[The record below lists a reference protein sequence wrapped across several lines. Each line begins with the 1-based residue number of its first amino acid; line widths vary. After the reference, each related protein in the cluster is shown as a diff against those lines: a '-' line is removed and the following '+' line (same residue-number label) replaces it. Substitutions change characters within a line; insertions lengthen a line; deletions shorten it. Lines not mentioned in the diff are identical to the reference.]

1 MFLEPMS
8 RSELHP
14 DDSLPD
20 LAHTLEEHLLSGFPP
35 DLALDLVLNELVALV
50 AEATRAGGAAL
61 ALPRGETMV
70 CRATTGQLAP
80 GLGVTLDATH
90 GLSGACLQ
98 TGQPQISADTELDS
112 RVDHDA
118 SRRLGI
124 RSILIVPVFRM
135 RDEDRDNPNE
145 AIHDEESATSDTE
158 STNREVMGILEV
170 FSNTPDAFPESAQK
184 ILQRFAEECARVRV
198 AATELSWHKP
208 AAGTNSDDF
217 MPPPLPHSGYMW
229 PDFAVDEPGSFD
241 AAAFL
246 GPESTNAEW
255 TNQEST
261 RPLST
266 TDEEDGTGAVAAA
279 QPSDI
284 HPPSTRERSES
295 SPAFMHYLTPRR
307 SSYEAWS
314 LGLGGLALIA
324 IVAVSFLIGSRIG
337 WLRRT
342 SSQFMSTTTTRADA
356 TGNNSNPCVDTT
368 GPGCSTAGTAPVKSR
383 RSSSPAK
390 VVEKS
395 TKTVAGARAKT
406 ADVPDTG
413 DDLVVYEKGKVVFR
427 MKPEPANTVASD
439 RQPNQNGAQTLAKD
453 ATGGDA
459 NSVVEAASTTKIS
472 PSKSVWLSPQDAEAR
487 LLSRIEPKLP
497 SDASAVRRAGTV
509 VLEVQVA
516 EDGTI
521 SSLRTISGD
530 PILASVATDAVRN
543 WRYQPYR
550 LGNQPSQFHT
560 DVTLNF
566 NPPK

>member
-1 MFLEPMS
+1 MFPEPMS

-35 DLALDLVLNELVALV
+35 DWALDLVLNELVARV
-50 AEATRAGGAAL
+50 AEATHAGGAAL
-61 ALPRGETMV
+61 ALPRGDTMV
-70 CRATTGQLAP
+70 CRAATGQLAP

-112 RVDHDA
+112 RVDRDA

-135 RDEDRDNPNE
+135 RDEDRDHPHAVAHDDDGRTAE
-145 AIHDEESATSDTE
+145 AEAGVAD
-158 STNREVMGILEV
+158 REVMGILEV
-170 FSNTPDAFPESAQK
+170 FSHTPEAFPESAQK
-184 ILQRFAEECARVRV
+184 LLQSFAEECARIRV

-208 AAGTNSDDF
+208 ADGTGSDDF
-217 MPPPLPHSGYMW
+217 MPPPLPHSEYMW
-229 PDFAVDEPGSFD
+229 PDFAVAEPASFD

-246 GPESTNAEW
+246 GPESTSP
-255 TNQEST
+255 ESIG
-261 RPLST
+261 
-266 TDEEDGTGAVAAA
+266 DEDNRTEAVAAA
-279 QPSDI
+279 QASDI
-284 HPPSTRERSES
+284 HPPSTREDSKS
-295 SPAFMHYLTPRR
+295 SPAFIHYLTPHR
-307 SSYEAWS
+307 SSYEGWS

-342 SSQFMSTTTTRADA
+342 SSQSMPTTTTTAEEA
-356 TGNNSNPCVDTT
+356 GNGSNPCVGNT
-368 GPGCSTAGTAPVKSR
+368 GPGCLTGGAAQAKSR
-383 RSSSPAK
+383 RSSSRAK
-390 VVEKS
+390 VAEKS
-395 TKTVAGARAKT
+395 DTTVESSKLKTGDTAAGS
-406 ADVPDTG
+406 

-427 MKPEPANTVASD
+427 MKPPPANAVASD
-439 RQPNQNGAQTLAKD
+439 RQPNEGGAPVPATD
-453 ATGGDA
+453 ATGRDA
-459 NSVVEAASTTKIS
+459 NGVVEAASTTKIAS
-472 PSKSVWLSPQDAEAR
+472 SKSVWLSPQDAEAR

-497 SDASAVRRAGTV
+497 PDAIAVRRVGTV

-530 PILASVATDAVRN
+530 PMLASVATDAVRN

-550 LGNQPSQFHT
+550 QGNQPSQFHT

-566 NPPK
+566 DPQK

>member
-1 MFLEPMS
+1 MFPEPMS

-35 DLALDLVLNELVALV
+35 DLALDLVLNELVARV
-50 AEATRAGGAAL
+50 AEATQAGGAAL
-61 ALPRGETMV
+61 ALPRGDTMV
-70 CRATTGQLAP
+70 CRAATGQLAP

-135 RDEDRDNPNE
+135 RDEDRDHPHAE
-145 AIHDEESATSDTE
+145 AHDGRTAEGEAGVAD
-158 STNREVMGILEV
+158 REVMGILEV
-170 FSNTPDAFPESAQK
+170 FSNSPGAFPESAQK
-184 ILQRFAEECARVRV
+184 LLQSFAEECARIRV

-208 AAGTNSDDF
+208 AAGMGSDDF

-229 PDFAVDEPGSFD
+229 PDFAVAEPASFD

-246 GPESTNAEW
+246 GPESLISEW
-255 TNQEST
+255 TSPEST
-261 RPLST
+261 SPEST
-266 TDEEDGTGAVAAA
+266 SDEDNRTEAVAAA
-279 QPSDI
+279 QASDI
-284 HPPSTRERSES
+284 RPPSTREES
-295 SPAFMHYLTPRR
+295 HTSPAFIHYLPRH

-342 SSQFMSTTTTRADA
+342 SSQSMPATTTTSEA
-356 TGNNSNPCVDTT
+356 TGNSSNPCVGTT
-368 GPGCSTAGTAPVKSR
+368 GPGCSTGHAAPAKSP
-383 RSSSPAK
+383 RSGSPAK
-390 VVEKS
+390 IAQKSNTTVESSKP
-395 TKTVAGARAKT
+395 KT
-406 ADVPDTG
+406 ADAADG
-413 DDLVVYEKGKVVFR
+413 SDDLVVYEKGKVVFR
-427 MKPEPANTVASD
+427 MKPAPANAVASD
-439 RQPNQNGAQTLAKD
+439 RQPNQGGEPALAND
-453 ATGGDA
+453 ATERDA
-459 NSVVEAASTTKIS
+459 NAVVEAASTTKIS
-472 PSKSVWLSPQDAEAR
+472 SSKSVWLSPQDAEAR

-530 PILASVATDAVRN
+530 PMLASVATDAVRN

-550 LGNQPSQFHT
+550 QGNQPSQFHT

>member
-35 DLALDLVLNELVALV
+35 DLALDLVLNELVARV
-50 AEATRAGGAAL
+50 AETTQAGGVAL
-61 ALPRGETMV
+61 ALPRGDTMV

-98 TGQPQISADTELDS
+98 TGQPQISVDTELDS

-118 SRRLGI
+118 SRRMGI

-135 RDEDRDNPNE
+135 RDEDRDHPPAIAPDGTSAESGWE
-145 AIHDEESATSDTE
+145 AGVAD
-158 STNREVMGILEV
+158 REVMGILEV
-170 FSNTPDAFPESAQK
+170 FSNTPEAFPESAQK
-184 ILQRFAEECARVRV
+184 LLQSFAEECARIRV

-208 AAGTNSDDF
+208 AGGMGSEDF
-217 MPPPLPHSGYMW
+217 MPPPLPNSGYMW
-229 PDFAVDEPGSFD
+229 PDFAVAEPASFD
-241 AAAFL
+241 AAAFV
-246 GPESTNAEW
+246 GPESPSQEW
-255 TNQEST
+255 TSSES
-261 RPLST
+261 SS
-266 TDEEDGTGAVAAA
+266 EDGNGTDGFLAA
-279 QPSDI
+279 QASDI
-284 HPPSTRERSES
+284 SPPSTGERSQN
-295 SPAFMHYLTPRR
+295 SPAFIRYLTPRH

-314 LGLGGLALIA
+314 LALGGLALVA

-342 SSQFMSTTTTRADA
+342 SSQSMSTTTTTADA
-356 TGNNSNPCVDTT
+356 TGNTSNPCVGTI
-368 GPGCSTAGTAPVKSR
+368 GPGCSTGTAAPSKSR
-383 RSSSPAK
+383 RSNSPAK
-390 VVEKS
+390 VAEKS
-395 TKTVAGARAKT
+395 NPTVETSKLKT
-406 ADVPDTG
+406 ADAAAGG

-427 MKPEPANTVASD
+427 MKPEPANAVASD
-439 RQPNQNGAQTLAKD
+439 RQPNQNVAPPLATD
-453 ATGGDA
+453 ATARDA
-459 NSVVEAASTTKIS
+459 NAVVEAASTTKIS
-472 PSKSVWLSPQDAEAR
+472 SSKSVWLSPQDAEAR

-497 SDASAVRRAGTV
+497 SDGSAVRRAGTV

-530 PILASVATDAVRN
+530 PMLASVATDAVRN

-550 LGNQPSQFHT
+550 QGNEPSQFHT